1 MPQATSLQAKLMLAL
16 AVSVALVTAVGAH
29 LLIERERERRFTELE
44 GRATRIAELYGRSLA
59 YPLWNIDRAAIDSQ
73 LAALAPNPEVAQFR
87 VTALNLGVVSDV
99 TKLQAA
105 DLKDAIVRVQPIE
118 YAPSAGAALQKIG
131 EVRVVL
137 TRAVAEQAV
146 AAARGAILALAAA
159 IIASLYAAT
168 FVLLRRM
175 VSAPVRRLEEMV
187 DRVAGGDLDARCAIE
202 SGDELGRLAVRV
214 NTMAD
219 RLRESATRVRE
230 SEATYRGIFENA
242 LEGIFRLDRSGRL
255 HDANPALARLMGH
268 ATPRELMLAVN
279 ADQLGESPPD
289 HRRLFTPEQIDMLFE
304 TLAQR
309 GEIADMELQLTRA
322 DGRPIWVQLNA
333 RPLAGASR
341 TGSQPD
347 GFDGLIS
354 DISSR
359 KQVLEDLRSHRDQL
373 EAAVRDRTAQLVE
386 AMERA
391 EVANRAK
398 SEFLANMSHEIR
410 TPMNAILGMSHLAL
424 QSGLNPQQ
432 RNYVQKVHRSAESL
446 LGILNDILD
455 FSKIEAGQLD
465 MERIPF
471 ELGDV
476 MDNVANLV
484 GVKTEE
490 KGLELVFE
498 LPHKSPG
505 TLIGDPL
512 RLGQVLLNLGN
523 NAAKFTE
530 RGEVV
535 VAVEELE
542 RDANSLMLRFEV
554 RDTGVGISAEQQG
567 RLFQPF
573 SQADASTSRRFG
585 GTGLGLAISRHLVS
599 MMNGEIGMDSVPGR
613 GSRFFFSARF
623 GIADAGQRGDRASPA
638 SADLL
643 GVRVLIVDDNDC
655 ARELLLG
662 MTGALGMRAKAVGNG
677 EAAIREVERA
687 DAGDEPYH
695 LMLLD
700 WKMPAMDGVECL
712 RRLARGAQRHRP
724 PTVLM
729 LTAFSHDEVMG
740 RLAEQQLSV
749 AATLSKPVTPSTLLD
764 SCLAALGRAG
774 ERVSRGVLREEAL
787 DDHRARLAGARILL
801 VEDNLFNQEV
811 ACGLLKLAAIDVCIA
826 NDGREALQQLAQG
839 RFDAVLMDC
848 QMPVMDGYAT
858 TRALRERPQW
868 RALPVIAMTANAMVG
883 DRERVLAAGMND
895 HIAKPIKVEEM
906 FATLAR
912 WVRPAASSA
921 ASGSKKSTTLDALQG
936 IDSRG
941 ALEALMQDEVLY
953 RRLLGI
959 FLHQEVAFAA
969 KVRAAYQAGDMAGA
983 RRLAHDLRSGSACI
997 GAHGVSRAA
1006 AALESVFVRVAEARE
1021 IETLIE
1027 AVSREL
1033 EPVIATLRAVVE
1045 EISPQREWP
1054 RDV

>member
-1 MPQATSLQAKLMLAL
+1 MLLRSPLIPQATSLQAKLMLAL
-16 AVSVALVTAVGAH
+16 AVSVALVMAVGAH
-29 LLIERERERRFTELE
+29 LLIERERESRFRELE

-87 VTALNLGVVSDV
+87 VTGLKLGVVSDV
-99 TKLQAA
+99 TKLPVGN
-105 DLKDAIVRVQPIE
+105 LEDAIVRVQAIE
-118 YAPSAGAALQKIG
+118 YAPWAGAALQKIG

-137 TRAVAEQAV
+137 TRLGAERAV

-175 VSAPVRRLEEMV
+175 VSAPIHRLEEVV

-202 SGDELGRLAVRV
+202 SGDELGRLAMRV

-219 RLRESATRVRE
+219 RLRESAKRIRE

-242 LEGIFRLDRSGRL
+242 LEGIFRLDRFGRL
-255 HDANPALARLMGH
+255 HDANPALGRLMGY
-268 ATPRELMLAVN
+268 ASPGELMLAVN
-279 ADQLGESPPD
+279 ADRRNESPTD
-289 HRRLFTPEQIDMLFE
+289 HRRLFTPEQIDMMFG
-304 TLAQR
+304 TLAQH
-309 GEIADMELQLTRA
+309 GEIASMELQLTRV
-322 DGRPIWVQLNA
+322 DGSPIWVQLNA
-333 RPLAGASR
+333 RALGGARGAGP
-341 TGSQPD
+341 QPN

-373 EAAVRDRTAQLVE
+373 EEAVRDRTAQLVE
-386 AMERA
+386 AMQRA
-391 EVANRAK
+391 EVANQAK

-410 TPMNAILGMSHLAL
+410 TPMNVIFGMSHLAL
-424 QSGLNPQQ
+424 QNGLNRQQ

-476 MDNVANLV
+476 MDDLAHLV

-490 KGLELVFE
+490 KGLELVFV
-498 LPHKSPG
+498 LPRESPG
-505 TLIGDPL
+505 TLIGDPSRL
-512 RLGQVLLNLGN
+512 RQVLLNLGN

-535 VAVEELE
+535 IAVEELE
-542 RDANSLMLRFEV
+542 RNASSLMLGFEV
-554 RDTGVGISAEQQG
+554 RDTGVGISAEQRG

-585 GTGLGLAISRHLVS
+585 GTGLGLAISRHLVR

-623 GIADAGQRGDRASPA
+623 GIAEEGRRDDRAS
-638 SADLL
+638 SAGEDLL
-643 GVRVLIVDDNDC
+643 GVSVLIVDDNDC
-655 ARELLLG
+655 ARELLLS
-662 MTGALGMRAKAVGNG
+662 MTGALGMRATAVGDG

-687 DAGDEPYH
+687 DAGDESYD
-695 LMLLD
+695 LLLLD
-700 WKMPAMDGVECL
+700 WKMPNMDGIECV
-712 RRLARGAQRHRP
+712 RRLTRGAQRHRP

-729 LTAFSHDEVMG
+729 LTAFSHDEVTG
-740 RLAEQQLSV
+740 RLAEEQLGV

-774 ERVSRGVLREEAL
+774 QRDSRGVLREEAL

-811 ACGLLKLAAIDVCIA
+811 ACGLLKLAAIDVCVA
-826 NDGREALQQLAQG
+826 NDGREALQQLGHG
-839 RFDAVLMDC
+839 RFDGVLMDC
-848 QMPVMDGYAT
+848 QMPVMDGFAA
-858 TRALRERPQW
+858 TRALRQQPQW
-868 RALPVIAMTANAMVG
+868 RTLPVIAMTANVMVG

-895 HIAKPIKVEEM
+895 HIAKPIKVEEL

-912 WVRPAASSA
+912 WVRPALALT
-921 ASGSKKSTTLDALQG
+921 ASGSKRLTTLDALPG

-941 ALEALMQDEVLY
+941 ALEAFEHDEILY
-953 RRLLGI
+953 RRVLGI
-959 FLHQEVAFAA
+959 FLHQAAAFAS
-969 KVRAAYQAGDMAGA
+969 KVHVAYQRGDMADA
-983 RRLAHDLRSGSACI
+983 RRLAHDLKSVSASI
-997 GAHGVSRAA
+997 GARAVSRAA
-1006 AALESVFVRVAEARE
+1006 AALESAFTRAAEARE

-1033 EPVIATLRAVVE
+1033 EPVIANLRALME
-1045 EISPQREWP
+1045 EISI
-1054 RDV
+1054 

>member
-99 TKLQAA
+99 TKSQVA
-105 DLKDAIVRVQPIE
+105 DMEAIVRVQAID
-118 YAPSAGAALQKIG
+118 YAPSAGAAPQKIG

-137 TRAVAEQAV
+137 TRAAVEQDI

-168 FVLLRRM
+168 FVSLRRM

-202 SGDELGRLAVRV
+202 SGDELGRLAMRV

-219 RLRESATRVRE
+219 RLRESAKRVRE

-242 LEGIFRLDRSGRL
+242 LEGIFRLSRSGRL
-255 HDANPALARLMGH
+255 HDANPALARLMGY
-268 ATPRELMLAVN
+268 ASPTELMQAVN
-279 ADQLGESPPD
+279 ADRRDESPPD
-289 HRRLFTPEQIDMLFE
+289 HRRLFTPEQTEMLFG
-304 TLAQR
+304 TLAQH
-309 GEIADMELQLTRA
+309 GEIAGMELQLTRV
-322 DGRPIWVQLNA
+322 DGNPIWVQLNA
-333 RPLAGASR
+333 RTLSGAHGAGPK
-341 TGSQPD
+341 PD

-373 EAAVRDRTAQLVE
+373 EEAVRDRTAQLVE
-386 AMERA
+386 AMQRA

-424 QSGLNPQQ
+424 ETNLNPQQ

-476 MDNVANLV
+476 MANLANLV

-490 KGLELVFE
+490 KGLELVFV
-498 LPHKSPG
+498 LPHESPG

-535 VAVEELE
+535 VSVEELE
-542 RDANSLMLRFEV
+542 RNASSLMLRFEV
-554 RDTGVGISAEQQG
+554 RDTGVGISADQRG

-599 MMNGEIGMDSVPGR
+599 LMNGEIGMDSEPGR
-613 GSRFFFSARF
+613 GSSFFFSARF
-623 GIADAGQRGDRASPA
+623 GIAQEGLRRDRARA
-638 SADLL
+638 AGEDLL

-655 ARELLLG
+655 ARELLLS
-662 MTGALGMRAKAVGNG
+662 MTGALGMRATAVGDG

-687 DAGDEPYH
+687 DAGDEPYN
-695 LMLLD
+695 LLLLD
-700 WKMPAMDGVECL
+700 WKMPNMDGVECA
-712 RRLARGAQRHRP
+712 RRLARGALRHRP

-740 RLAEQQLSV
+740 RLAAEQLSV

-774 ERVSRGVLREEAL
+774 QRVSRGVLREEAL

-811 ACGLLKLAAIDVCIA
+811 ACGLLKLADIDVFVA
-826 NDGREALQQLAQG
+826 NDGREALQQLAHG
-839 RFDAVLMDC
+839 HFDGVLMDC
-848 QMPVMDGYAT
+848 QMPVMDGYAA
-858 TRALRERPQW
+858 TRALREQPQW

-912 WVRPAASSA
+912 WVRPAVGTTT
-921 ASGSKKSTTLDALQG
+921 SGSKRWTALDALPG

-941 ALEALMQDEVLY
+941 ALEALMHDERLY
-953 RRLLGI
+953 RRLLDL
-959 FLHQEVAFAA
+959 FLSQEAAFAS
-969 KVRAAYQAGDMAGA
+969 KVRAAYESGDMNGA
-983 RRLAHDLRSGSACI
+983 RRLAHDLRSVSASI
-997 GAHGVSRAA
+997 GAHAVSRAA
-1006 AALESVFVRVAEARE
+1006 AVLESGLTRAAEAHE

-1027 AVSREL
+1027 AVSSEL
-1033 EPVIATLRAVVE
+1033 DPVVTKLRALVE
-1045 EISPQREWP
+1045 EMSI
-1054 RDV
+1054 